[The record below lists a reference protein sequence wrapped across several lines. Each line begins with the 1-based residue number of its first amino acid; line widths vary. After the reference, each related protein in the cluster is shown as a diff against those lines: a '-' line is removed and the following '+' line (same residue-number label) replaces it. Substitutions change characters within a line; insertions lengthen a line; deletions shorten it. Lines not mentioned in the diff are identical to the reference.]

1 MYCSRVLLFFYF
13 ALIYAVFPTAAQYCY
28 DTGNYT
34 RNSTYRAN
42 LETLLTSM
50 SSNTKIDYGFYNF
63 SVGESPDKVSA
74 IALCRPDISPNECRS
89 CINES
94 SYNLLQACPYQKEAI
109 IWPNKCS
116 LRYSFRSIFGFMETY
131 PILAFYNIANFSDV
145 EEFNKVLYSLLDSL
159 RNHASSGNSTRK
171 FALQSVPAPNYFQT
185 IYALLECTPD
195 LNKMDCNNCLSQ
207 VQNSIL
213 QCCYG
218 KQGGKFVSPSCDL
231 RFEIYPFYDASAEP
245 PPSPPAPPPL
255 SLVPPASPPPVL
267 LPPTTQ
273 GMHLWH

>member
-1 MYCSRVLLFFYF
+1 
-13 ALIYAVFPTAAQYCY
+13 
-28 DTGNYT
+28 
-34 RNSTYRAN
+34 
-42 LETLLTSM
+42 M

-63 SVGESPDKVSA
+63 SIGESPDKVSV
-74 IALCRPDISPNECRS
+74 IALCSPDISPNECQS

-94 SYNLLQACPYQKEAI
+94 SYNLLQACPYQKKAI

-145 EEFNKVLYSLLDSL
+145 EEFNKVLYPLLDSL
-159 RNHASSGNSTRK
+159 RNRASSGNSTRK

-195 LNKMDCNNCLSQ
+195 LSKTDCIDCLLE
-207 VQNSIL
+207 VQYFVP
-213 QCCYG
+213 QCCHG

-231 RFEIYPFYDASAEP
+231 RFELYPFYDASAE
-245 PPSPPAPPPL
+245 L
-255 SLVPPASPPPVL
+255 PPV

-273 GMHLWH
+273 GTWH